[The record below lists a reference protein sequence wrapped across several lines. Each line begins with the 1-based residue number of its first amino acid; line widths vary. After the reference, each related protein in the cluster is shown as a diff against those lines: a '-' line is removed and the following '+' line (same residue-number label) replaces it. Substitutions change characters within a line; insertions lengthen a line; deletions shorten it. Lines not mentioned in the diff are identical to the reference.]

1 MIMGNMLKILR
12 GSGKKDK
19 YMPLDLGSVG
29 PTDAKKIIHFTR
41 GLTRTT
47 RDARK
52 TIWTQEQVTE
62 TVP

>member
-1 MIMGNMLKILR
+1 M
-12 GSGKKDK
+12 GKKINICPWTK
-19 YMPLDLGSVG
+19 GSVG

-41 GLTRTT
+41 GLIRTT